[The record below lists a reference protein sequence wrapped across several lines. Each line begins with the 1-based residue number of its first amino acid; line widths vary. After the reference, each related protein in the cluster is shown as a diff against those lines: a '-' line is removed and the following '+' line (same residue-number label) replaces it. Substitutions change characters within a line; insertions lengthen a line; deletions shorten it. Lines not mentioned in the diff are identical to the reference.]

1 MNALEVK
8 ELTKIYSEFT
18 LDKVGFCVQQGHICG
33 LIGRNGAGKSTTIKG
48 IMRLISAD
56 GAVSVFGKDIY
67 SEETAVKQMIGY
79 VGGGFRYYPMNT
91 LAAVR
96 KAYAPFYKTW
106 DQGRYQRF
114 LAQFEL
120 IESKKVKELSEG
132 MKVKFALALALSHG
146 AKLLI
151 MDEPTSGLDPL
162 SREEFCDV
170 ILRLVSEEG
179 VSVLFSTHI
188 TSDLM
193 RIADDIV
200 YISRGK
206 ILAACPLKELLGKYR
221 LGRFSSLA
229 EATAANAIGVKS
241 VKDGYEGLL
250 LLDNLKYGNA
260 GNAEITAAA
269 IDNIIVHLE
278 RANEVKKHVK
288 SD

>member
-1 MNALEVK
+1 MNALEVRN
-8 ELTKIYSEFT
+8 LTKVYPDFT
-18 LDKVGFCVQQGHICG
+18 LDKVSFCVPRGHIVG

-48 IMRLISAD
+48 ILRLIAAEGNID
-56 GAVSVFGKDIY
+56 VFGKDIFKD
-67 SEETAVKQMIGY
+67 ELTVKQMIGY

-91 LAAVR
+91 LSAIR
-96 KAYAPFYKTW
+96 KAYAPFYPTW
-106 DQGRYQRF
+106 DQGKYEKF

-120 IESKKVKELSEG
+120 SEKKKVKELSEG

-162 SREEFCDV
+162 SREEFCDI
-170 ILRLVSEEG
+170 ILQLVREED

-200 YISRGK
+200 YISQGR
-206 ILAACPLKELLGKYR
+206 ILAACPLEELLGKYR
-221 LGRFSSLA
+221 LAHFPSLA

-250 LLDNLKYGNA
+250 TRDMQISEDTVIA
-260 GNAEITAAA
+260 DAT
-269 IDNIIVHLE
+269 IDNIMVHLE
-278 RANEVKKHVK
+278 KANEEKRYG
-288 SD
+288 

>member
-8 ELTKIYSEFT
+8 ELTKVYPEFT
-18 LDKVGFCVQQGHICG
+18 LDKVSFCVPQGHISG

-48 IMRLISAD
+48 ILRLIAAE
-56 GAVSVFGKDIY
+56 GNVAVFGGDIIKD
-67 SEETAVKQMIGY
+67 EMAVKQMIGY

-91 LAAVR
+91 LAAIR
-96 KAYAPFYKTW
+96 KAYAPFYPTW
-106 DQGRYQRF
+106 DQDKYEKF
-114 LAQFEL
+114 LAQFGLSER
-120 IESKKVKELSEG
+120 KKVKELSEG

-162 SREEFCDV
+162 SREELCDI
-170 ILRLVSEEG
+170 ILQLVREEG

-200 YISRGK
+200 YISQGK
-206 ILAACPLKELLGKYR
+206 ILAACPLKELLGKYK
-221 LGRFSSLA
+221 LAHFSSLA
-229 EATAANAIGVKS
+229 DATAANAIGVKS

-250 LLDNLKYGNA
+250 SCDTQRLNGVTLSDA
-260 GNAEITAAA
+260 T

-278 RANEVKKHVK
+278 KANMEERYG
-288 SD
+288 

>member
-8 ELTKIYSEFT
+8 ELTKVYPEFT
-18 LDKVGFCVQQGHICG
+18 LDKVSFCVQQGHISG

-48 IMRLISAD
+48 ILRLINAEGSVSA
-56 GAVSVFGKDIY
+56 FGKDFLK
-67 SEETAVKQMIGY
+67 EEMAVKQTIGY

-91 LAAVR
+91 LAAIR
-96 KAYAPFYKTW
+96 KAYAPFYPTW
-106 DQGRYQRF
+106 NQSKYEKY
-114 LAQFEL
+114 LLQFEL
-120 IESKKVKELSEG
+120 IESKKIKELSEG

-162 SREEFCDV
+162 SREDFCDI
-170 ILRLVSEEG
+170 ILRLVREEG

-200 YISRGK
+200 YISQGR
-206 ILAACPLKELLGKYR
+206 ILATCPLKELLGKYK
-221 LGRFSSLA
+221 LAHFSSLA
-229 EATAANAIGVKS
+229 DATAANAIGVKL

-250 LLDNLKYGNA
+250 SCDTQRLNGVTLSNA
-260 GNAEITAAA
+260 T

-278 RANEVKKHVK
+278 KANVEERYG
-288 SD
+288 

>member
-1 MNALEVK
+1 MNALEVRN
-8 ELTKIYSEFT
+8 LTKVYPDFT
-18 LDKVGFCVQQGHICG
+18 LDKVSFCVPRGHIVG

-48 IMRLISAD
+48 ILRLIAAEGNID
-56 GAVSVFGKDIY
+56 VFGKDIFKD
-67 SEETAVKQMIGY
+67 ELTVKQMIGY

-91 LAAVR
+91 LSAIR
-96 KAYAPFYKTW
+96 KAYAPFYPTW
-106 DQGRYQRF
+106 DQGKYEKF
-114 LAQFEL
+114 LARFGLSEK
-120 IESKKVKELSEG
+120 KKVKELSEG

-162 SREEFCDV
+162 SREEFCDI
-170 ILRLVSEEG
+170 ILQLVREEG

-200 YISRGK
+200 YISQGS
-206 ILAACPLKELLGKYR
+206 ILAACPLEELLGKYR
-221 LGRFSSLA
+221 LAHFPSLA

-250 LLDNLKYGNA
+250 TRDMQIS
-260 GNAEITAAA
+260 EDTVITDAT
-269 IDNIIVHLE
+269 IDNIMVHLE
-278 RANEVKKHVK
+278 KAAEEKRYG
-288 SD
+288 

>member
-8 ELTKIYSEFT
+8 GLTKVYPEFT
-18 LDKVGFCVQQGHICG
+18 LDKVSFCVPQGHISG

-48 IMRLISAD
+48 ILRLIATEGD
-56 GAVSVFGKDIY
+56 VAVFGRDIIKD
-67 SEETAVKQMIGY
+67 EMAVKQMIGY

-91 LAAVR
+91 LAAIR
-96 KAYAPFYKTW
+96 KAYAPFYPTW
-106 DQGRYQRF
+106 NQDKYKKF
-114 LAQFEL
+114 LAQFGLSER
-120 IESKKVKELSEG
+120 KKVKELSEG
-132 MKVKFALALALSHG
+132 MKVKFALALALSHE

-162 SREEFCDV
+162 SREEFCDI
-170 ILRLVSEEG
+170 ILQLVREEG

-206 ILAACPLKELLGKYR
+206 ILAACPLNELLGKYK
-221 LGRFSSLA
+221 LAHFSSLA
-229 EATAANAIGVKS
+229 DATAANAIGVKL

-250 LLDNLKYGNA
+250 SCDTQRLNGVTLSDA
-260 GNAEITAAA
+260 T

-278 RANEVKKHVK
+278 KANEEKRHG
-288 SD
+288 

>member
-8 ELTKIYSEFT
+8 ELTKVYPEFT
-18 LDKVGFCVQQGHICG
+18 LDKVSFCVQQGHISG

-48 IMRLISAD
+48 ILRLINAEGSVSA
-56 GAVSVFGKDIY
+56 FGKDFLK
-67 SEETAVKQMIGY
+67 EEMAVKQTIGY
-79 VGGGFRYYPMNT
+79 VWGGFRYYPMNT
-91 LAAVR
+91 LAAIR
-96 KAYAPFYKTW
+96 KAYAPFYPTW
-106 DQGRYQRF
+106 NQSKYEKY
-114 LAQFEL
+114 LLQFEL
-120 IESKKVKELSEG
+120 IESKKIKELSEG

-162 SREEFCDV
+162 SREDFCDI
-170 ILRLVSEEG
+170 ILRLVREEG

-200 YISRGK
+200 YISQGR
-206 ILAACPLKELLGKYR
+206 ILATCPLKELLGKYK
-221 LGRFSSLA
+221 LAHFSSLA
-229 EATAANAIGVKS
+229 DATAANAIGVKL

-250 LLDNLKYGNA
+250 SCDTQRLNGVTLSNA
-260 GNAEITAAA
+260 T

-278 RANEVKKHVK
+278 KANVEERYG
-288 SD
+288 

>member
-8 ELTKIYSEFT
+8 GLSKAYPEFT
-18 LDKVGFCVQQGHICG
+18 LDKVGFCVPQGHICG

-48 IMRLISAD
+48 IMRFISAE
-56 GAVSVFGKDIY
+56 GAVFVFGKDIY
-67 SEETAVKQMIGY
+67 REETAVKQAVGY

-96 KAYAPFYKTW
+96 KACAPFYPTW
-106 DQGRYQRF
+106 NQGRYEKF
-114 LAQFEL
+114 LAQFGLSER
-120 IESKKVKELSEG
+120 KKVKELSEG

-146 AKLLI
+146 VKLLI

-162 SREEFCDV
+162 SREEFCDIV
-170 ILRLVSEEG
+170 LQLVREEG

-206 ILAACPLKELLGKYR
+206 ILVACPLKELLGKYK

-229 EATAANAIGVKS
+229 DATAANAIGVKS
-241 VKDGYEGLL
+241 VKDGYEGLIEYDAPL
-250 LLDNLKYGNA
+250 SDGSFVSDV
-260 GNAEITAAA
+260 TV
-269 IDNIIVHLE
+269 DNIMVHLE
-278 RANEVKKHVK
+278 KANEGKDRV
-288 SD
+288 STD

>member
-8 ELTKIYSEFT
+8 GLTKVYLGFT
-18 LDKVGFCVQQGHICG
+18 LDKISFCVPQGHISG

-48 IMRLISAD
+48 ILRLIAAE
-56 GAVSVFGKDIY
+56 GNVAVFGRDICK
-67 SEETAVKQMIGY
+67 EEMSVKQMIGY

-91 LAAVR
+91 LAAIR
-96 KAYAPFYKTW
+96 KAYAPFYPTW
-106 DQGRYQRF
+106 NQDKYEKF
-114 LAQFEL
+114 LTQFGLTER
-120 IESKKVKELSEG
+120 KRVKELSEG

-162 SREEFCDV
+162 SREEFCDI
-170 ILRLVSEEG
+170 ILQLVREEG

-200 YISRGK
+200 YISQGK
-206 ILAACPLKELLGKYR
+206 ILAACPLNELLNKYK
-221 LGRFSSLA
+221 LAHFSSLA
-229 EATAANAIGVKS
+229 DATAANAIGVKS

-250 LLDNLKYGNA
+250 SCDTQRLNGVILSDA
-260 GNAEITAAA
+260 T
-269 IDNIIVHLE
+269 IDNIIVHMEKANMEE
-278 RANEVKKHVK
+278 RYG
-288 SD
+288 

>member
-8 ELTKIYSEFT
+8 ELTKVYPEFT
-18 LDKVGFCVQQGHICG
+18 LDKISFCVEQGHISG

-48 IMRLISAD
+48 ILRLISTAGD
-56 GAVSVFGKDIY
+56 VIVFGKDIDKD
-67 SEETAVKQMIGY
+67 ETAIKQMIGY

-91 LAAVR
+91 LSAIR
-96 KAYAPFYKTW
+96 KAYAPFYPTS
-106 DQGRYQRF
+106 DQSKYEKF
-114 LAQFEL
+114 LAQFGLSEK
-120 IESKKVKELSEG
+120 KKVKELSEG

-162 SREEFCDV
+162 SREEFCDI
-170 ILRLVSEEG
+170 ILQLVREEG

-200 YISRGK
+200 YISQGS
-206 ILAACPLKELLGKYR
+206 ILAACPLEELLGKYR
-221 LGRFSSLA
+221 LAQFPSLA

-250 LLDNLKYGNA
+250 TRDMQISEDTVIA
-260 GNAEITAAA
+260 DAT
-269 IDNIIVHLE
+269 IDNIMVHLE
-278 RANEVKKHVK
+278 KAAEEGRYA
-288 SD
+288 

>member
-8 ELTKIYSEFT
+8 GLTKDYPEFT
-18 LDKVGFCVQQGHICG
+18 LDKVSFCVPQGHIVG

-48 IMRLISAD
+48 ILRLIAAE
-56 GAVSVFGKDIY
+56 GAVSVFGKNMD
-67 SEETAVKQMIGY
+67 EGEMAVKQMIGY

-91 LAAVR
+91 LAAIR
-96 KAYAPFYKTW
+96 KAYSPFYSTW
-106 DQGRYQRF
+106 NQGKYEKF
-114 LAQFEL
+114 LAQFDLSER
-120 IESKKVKELSEG
+120 KKVKELSEG

-162 SREEFCDV
+162 SREEFCDIV
-170 ILRLVSEEG
+170 LQLVREEG

-200 YISRGK
+200 YISQGK
-206 ILAACPLKELLGKYR
+206 LLAACPLKELLDKYK
-221 LGRFSSLA
+221 LAHFSSLA
-229 EATAANAIGVKS
+229 DATAAKAIGVKA
-241 VKDGYEGLL
+241 VKEGYEGLL
-250 LLDNLKYGNA
+250 SRDMQISSSA
-260 GNAEITAAA
+260 TVVDAT

-278 RANEVKKHVK
+278 KANEGERVC
-288 SD
+288 

>member
-8 ELTKIYSEFT
+8 GLTKVYPEFT
-18 LDKVGFCVQQGHICG
+18 LDKVSFCVPQGHISG

-48 IMRLISAD
+48 ILRFIAAEGD
-56 GAVSVFGKDIY
+56 VTVFGRDIIKD
-67 SEETAVKQMIGY
+67 EMAVKQMIGY

-91 LAAVR
+91 LAAIR
-96 KAYAPFYKTW
+96 KAYAPFYPMW
-106 DQGRYQRF
+106 DQSKYEKF
-114 LAQFEL
+114 LAQFGLSER
-120 IESKKVKELSEG
+120 KKVKELSEG
-132 MKVKFALALALSHG
+132 MKVKFALTLALSHG

-162 SREEFCDV
+162 SREEFCDI
-170 ILRLVSEEG
+170 ILRIVNEEG
-179 VSVLFSTHI
+179 GSVLFSTHI

-193 RIADDIV
+193 RVADDIV
-200 YISRGK
+200 YLSQGK

-221 LGRFSSLA
+221 LGRFASLA
-229 EATAANAIGVKS
+229 EAAEAKAIGIKS

-250 LLDNLKYGNA
+250 LLDNLKSGNT
-260 GNAEITAAA
+260 EITEAT

-278 RANEVKKHVK
+278 KSNEEQKHVK

>member
-8 ELTKIYSEFT
+8 ELTKVYTEFT
-18 LDKVGFCVQQGHICG
+18 LDKVSFCVPQGHISG

-48 IMRLISAD
+48 ILRLIAAEGD
-56 GAVSVFGKDIY
+56 VAVFGKDIIKD
-67 SEETAVKQMIGY
+67 EMEVKQIIGY

-91 LAAVR
+91 LAAIR
-96 KAYAPFYKTW
+96 KAYAPFYPTW
-106 DQGRYQRF
+106 NQGKYEKF
-114 LAQFEL
+114 LAQFGLSER
-120 IESKKVKELSEG
+120 KKVKELSEG
-132 MKVKFALALALSHG
+132 MKVKFALALALSHE

-162 SREEFCDV
+162 SREEFCDI
-170 ILRLVSEEG
+170 ILQLVREEG

-200 YISRGK
+200 YISQGK
-206 ILAACPLKELLGKYR
+206 ILAACPLKELLGKYK
-221 LGRFSSLA
+221 LAHFSSLA
-229 EATAANAIGVKS
+229 DATAANAIGVKL

-250 LLDNLKYGNA
+250 SCDTQRLNGVTLSDA
-260 GNAEITAAA
+260 T

-278 RANEVKKHVK
+278 KANEEKRHG
-288 SD
+288 

>member
-8 ELTKIYSEFT
+8 ELTKIYPEFT
-18 LDKVGFCVQQGHICG
+18 LDKVSFCVQQGHISG

-48 IMRLISAD
+48 ILRLINAEGS
-56 GAVSVFGKDIY
+56 VSVFEKDFLK
-67 SEETAVKQMIGY
+67 EEMAVKQTIGY

-91 LAAVR
+91 LAAIR
-96 KAYAPFYKTW
+96 KAYAPFYPTW
-106 DQGRYQRF
+106 NQSRYEKF
-114 LAQFEL
+114 LSQFEL

-162 SREEFCDV
+162 SREEFCDI
-170 ILRLVSEEG
+170 ILQLVREEG

-200 YISRGK
+200 YISQGFSA
-206 ILAACPLKELLGKYR
+206 LADA
-221 LGRFSSLA
+221 SA
-229 EATAANAIGVKS
+229 VNAIGVKA
-241 VKDGYEGLL
+241 VKEGYEGLL
-250 LLDNLKYGNA
+250 PRDMQISESIA
-260 GNAEITAAA
+260 MTDAT
-269 IDNIIVHLE
+269 IDNIMVHLE
-278 RANEVKKHVK
+278 KANEEKKTC
-288 SD
+288 

>member
-1 MNALEVK
+1 MKALEVK
-8 ELTKIYSEFT
+8 ELTKVYPEFT
-18 LDKVGFCVQQGHICG
+18 LDKVSFCVQQGHISG

-48 IMRLISAD
+48 ILRLINAEGSVSA
-56 GAVSVFGKDIY
+56 FGKDFLK
-67 SEETAVKQMIGY
+67 EEMAVKQTIGY

-91 LAAVR
+91 LAAIR
-96 KAYAPFYKTW
+96 KAYAPFYPTW
-106 DQGRYQRF
+106 NQSKYEKY
-114 LAQFEL
+114 LLQFEL
-120 IESKKVKELSEG
+120 IESKKIKELSEG

-162 SREEFCDV
+162 SREDFCDI
-170 ILRLVSEEG
+170 ILRLVREEG

-200 YISRGK
+200 YISQGR
-206 ILAACPLKELLGKYR
+206 ILATCPLKELLGKYK
-221 LGRFSSLA
+221 LAHFSSLA
-229 EATAANAIGVKS
+229 DATAVNAIGVKS

-250 LLDNLKYGNA
+250 SCDTQRLNGVTLSNA
-260 GNAEITAAA
+260 T

-278 RANEVKKHVK
+278 KANVEERYG
-288 SD
+288 